1 MLPAPR
7 ALLLDYGGVIVDSPE
22 DFADEVMPSL
32 VGRVHRLIGGV
43 LTLDEIWAELRRADK
58 VRDEIRDAE
67 GHVEP
72 SHTRLWGE
80 LVADLWPEPAREAV
94 VAHAD
99 ELTYLWA
106 YRPSWSLVP
115 GIAAVL
121 EFTLGQG
128 MPVVVVSNTR
138 SGQAHRDALERL
150 GVGYAFAAQIY
161 SDEVGV
167 CKPHPEMIRAA
178 ARAADVPVEACWM
191 VGDQVNR
198 DIACARAAGAGGA
211 ILMAGE
217 PNPDA
222 DWTVVDGHRLLA
234 LLAANVA

>member
-7 ALLLDYGGVIVDSPE
+7 ALLLDYGGVIVDSPK

-32 VGRVHRLIGGV
+32 VGRVHRLIRGA
-43 LTLDEIWAELRRADK
+43 LSEDEIWSELRRADK
-58 VRDEIRDAE
+58 LRDEIREAQ
-67 GHVEP
+67 GHVEL

-80 LVADLWPEPAREAV
+80 LVADVWPQAAREAV
-94 VAHAD
+94 VAHAG

-115 GIAAVL
+115 GITEL
-121 EFTLGQG
+121 LDFTLGRG
-128 MPVVVVSNTR
+128 LPVVVVSNTR

-150 GVGYAFAAQIY
+150 GVGGAFAAQIY
-161 SDEVGV
+161 SDEIGT

-178 ARAADVPVEACWM
+178 ARAVEVPVSQCWM
-191 VGDQVNR
+191 VGDQVTK

-217 PNPDA
+217 PHPEA
-222 DWTVVDGHRLLA
+222 DWTVLDGHRLLA